1 MHLLKRCEA
10 IRLADCTYVIIHLV
24 EYYLRKNNQ
33 ELLMKK
39 YRLGEKFMG
48 SKEYIELKMN
58 IDNPLDNNEIEAISL
73 CNQNFPKKDFYFEIK
88 DDVLYTYI
96 KQLDLEKLLNCIV
109 KSDIDSN
116 SILYSIYEQINN
128 IGSYGIKGGKR
139 VFVGYNKERK
149 VANRKSKE
157 EERNKFFY
165 ARDNKFSKI
174 NNTLPKKFN
183 NQIICADSEEFL
195 KLLPDNC
202 IDLVFTSPPYNFG
215 LEYKNSEDSNHWERY
230 FDKLFRIFKECIRVV
245 KYSGRIIINVQPLF
259 SDYIPSH
266 HIISNFFIQNKM
278 LWKGEILWEKNN
290 YNCKYTAWGSW
301 KSPSSPYLKYT
312 WEFVEIFCKGDLTK
326 RGDKENIDITADEF
340 KQWVVAKWSI
350 APERRMKEYGH
361 PAMFPEQLVERV
373 LKLFSFK
380 GDIVLDPF
388 NGVGTTTVV
397 AHKLGRSYIGVDVS
411 GEEVHMIYV
420 WVQGPL

>member
-1 MHLLKRCEA
+1 
-10 IRLADCTYVIIHLV
+10 
-24 EYYLRKNNQ
+24 
-33 ELLMKK
+33 MKK
-39 YRLGEKFMG
+39 HGLGEKFIG

-88 DDVLYTYI
+88 DDVLYTYT
-96 KQLDLEKLLNCIV
+96 KQIDLEKLLSYIV

-174 NNTLPKKFN
+174 NNTLPEKFN

-215 LEYKNSEDSNHWERY
+215 LDYENSEDSNHWERY

-266 HIISNFFIQNKM
+266 HIISNFFMQNKM

-312 WEFVEIFCKGDLTK
+312 WEFVETFCKGDLTK

-361 PAMFPEQLVERV
+361 LQCSR
-373 LKLFSFK
+373 
-380 GDIVLDPF
+380 
-388 NGVGTTTVV
+388 NN
-397 AHKLGRSYIGVDVS
+397 
-411 GEEVHMIYV
+411 
-420 WVQGPL
+420 